1 MQREKLQ
8 IWQETLNNHPKGLVV
23 NAAAVVGIG
32 FILRDTAATWF
43 SLWFAISIA
52 YSIIRGGLYLTYRKA
67 LRACADETALAL
79 PSTLHNLSVLG
90 SAGLWAALACFGIPE
105 FSPAYQFAVIIVV
118 SSLASGSTATLA
130 SLQSIGKIYILIM
143 LVPACLSLLM
153 VGETTLSTLG
163 ILGFIFAWVM
173 LGSHENNFQLLI
185 HSFALAREKEQLFKQ
200 VSEQNQQIVQAN
212 AELEET
218 VNERTKELQHLAHH
232 DSLTGLLN
240 RRGLFDQLPAL
251 EAVRDHQLIVLFFDL
266 DRFKQINDGLGH
278 DWGDQLLQAV
288 ASRLRLLV
296 DRVVADCVPH
306 SYAACRW
313 GGDEF
318 VVCLVSDEQM
328 LAKIQAACE
337 ILQSRLSEPY
347 VLNGREFKIGN
358 SVGVFVGMAG
368 SLTEMGHAVSFADM
382 AASEAKGQGRG
393 RIVFFSQRL
402 SDERRRHL
410 LLSDC
415 LSQAHSNGSLALH
428 FQPIVAA
435 QSQRLVA
442 FEALLRWHC
451 PSVGAVSPME
461 FIPIAEDTGHIHQ
474 IGLWVLRHAVQLIEN
489 LPPETGLRDNLKIAI
504 NTSIKQLIRADFA
517 GEVLA
522 VLNSS
527 QITTSQL
534 VIEVTESVFDE
545 QHMREVLASLSR
557 LHQAGIEIHL
567 DDFGTGYSSLSRLRE
582 FPLDAIKI
590 DRSFVMASDEKSLA
604 VIEGAVVIARKFG
617 LRVIAEGV
625 ETQAQLDKL
634 KTLGVDELQ
643 GYFIGKPAADI
654 KHFLEMNA

>member
-1 MQREKLQ
+1 MQQENVQ

-43 SLWFAISIA
+43 SLWFGISIA
-52 YSIIRGGLYLTYRKA
+52 YSIIRGGLYFTYRKSMRACTNEQA
-67 LRACADETALAL
+67 LRL
-79 PSTLHNLSVLG
+79 PSMLHNLSVLG
-90 SAGLWAALACFGIPE
+90 SAVLWASLAWFGIPE
-105 FSPAYQFAVIIVV
+105 FSPAYQFAVIIVI
-118 SSLASGSTATLA
+118 SSLASGSTASLA
-130 SLQSIGKIYILIM
+130 SLKSVGKIYILLM
-143 LVPACLSLLM
+143 LIPACLRLLM
-153 VGETTLSTLG
+153 VGDTTLSTLG
-163 ILGFIFAWVM
+163 ILGFIFSWVM

-218 VNERTKELQHLAHH
+218 VNERTKELQYLAHH

-240 RRGLFDQLPAL
+240 RRGLFARLPDL
-251 EAVRDHQLIVLFFDL
+251 ETVREHQLIVLFFDL

-288 ASRLRLLV
+288 ASRLKQLV
-296 DRVVADCVPH
+296 ERVVTDCAPH
-306 SYAACRW
+306 FYASCRW

-318 VVCLVSDEQM
+318 VVCLISDEQM
-328 LAKIQAACE
+328 LPKIQNACE
-337 ILQSRLSEPY
+337 LLQGRLSEPY
-347 VLNGREFKIGN
+347 MLNGREFKIGN

-368 SLTEMGHAVSFADM
+368 VLSEMGHAVSFADM

-393 RIVFFSQRL
+393 RIVFFSPRL

-410 LLSDC
+410 LLSDA
-415 LSQAHSNGSLALH
+415 LGQAHRDASLTLH

-435 QSQRLVA
+435 GSQSLVA
-442 FEALLRWHC
+442 FEALLRWQC
-451 PSVGAVSPME
+451 PGVGPVSPME

-474 IGLWVLRHAVQLIEN
+474 IGHWVLQHAVQLIEN
-489 LPPETGLRDNLKIAI
+489 LPADFAQRENMKVAV

-517 GEVLA
+517 DEVLA
-522 VLNSS
+522 VLSS
-527 QITTSQL
+527 IQIKASQL

-545 QHMREVLASLSR
+545 QHMQEVLASLSR
-557 LHQAGIEIHL
+557 LHDAGIEIHL

-590 DRSFVMASDEKSLA
+590 DRSFVMASDDKSLA

-634 KTLGVDELQ
+634 KALGIDELQ
-643 GYFIGKPAADI
+643 GYFIGKPATEI
-654 KHFLEMNA
+654 KQFLR

>member
-1 MQREKLQ
+1 MQQENVQ

-43 SLWFAISIA
+43 SMWFGISIA
-52 YSIIRGGLYLTYRKA
+52 YSIIRGGLYFTYRESMRACTNEQA
-67 LRACADETALAL
+67 LRL
-79 PSTLHNLSVLG
+79 PSMLHNLSVLG
-90 SAGLWAALACFGIPE
+90 SAVLWASLAWFGIPE
-105 FSPAYQFAVIIVV
+105 FSPAYQFAVIIVI
-118 SSLASGSTATLA
+118 SSLASGSTASLA
-130 SLQSIGKIYILIM
+130 SLKSVGKIYILLM
-143 LVPACLSLLM
+143 LIPACLRLLM
-153 VGETTLSTLG
+153 VGDTTLSTLG
-163 ILGFIFAWVM
+163 ILGFIFSWVM

-212 AELEET
+212 AELEEI

-240 RRGLFDQLPAL
+240 RRGLFARLPDL
-251 EAVRDHQLIVLFFDL
+251 ETVREHQLIVLFFDL

-288 ASRLRLLV
+288 ASRLKQLV
-296 DRVVADCVPH
+296 ECVVTDCAPH
-306 SYAACRW
+306 FYASCRW

-318 VVCLVSDEQM
+318 VVCLISDEQM
-328 LAKIQAACE
+328 LPKIQNACE
-337 ILQSRLSEPY
+337 LLQGRLSEPY

-368 SLTEMGHAVSFADM
+368 VLSEMGHAVSFADM

-393 RIVFFSQRL
+393 RIVFFSPRL

-410 LLSDC
+410 LLSDA
-415 LSQAHSNGSLALH
+415 LGQAHRDASLTLH

-435 QSQRLVA
+435 SSQSLVA
-442 FEALLRWHC
+442 FEALLRWQC
-451 PSVGAVSPME
+451 PGVGPVSPME

-474 IGLWVLRHAVQLIEN
+474 IGHWVLQHAVQLIEN
-489 LPPETGLRDNLKIAI
+489 LPADYPQRKNMKVAV

-517 GEVLA
+517 DEVLA
-522 VLNSS
+522 VLSSS
-527 QITTSQL
+527 QIKASQL

-545 QHMREVLASLSR
+545 QHMQEVLASLSR
-557 LHQAGIEIHL
+557 LHDAGIEIHL

-590 DRSFVMASDEKSLA
+590 DRSFVMASDDKSLA

-634 KTLGVDELQ
+634 KALGIDELQ
-643 GYFIGKPAADI
+643 GYFIGKPAEEIAQ
-654 KHFLEMNA
+654 FLR